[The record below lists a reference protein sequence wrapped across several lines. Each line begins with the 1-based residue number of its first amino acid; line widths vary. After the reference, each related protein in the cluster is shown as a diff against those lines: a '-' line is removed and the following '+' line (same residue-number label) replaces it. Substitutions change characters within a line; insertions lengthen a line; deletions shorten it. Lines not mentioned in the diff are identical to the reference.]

1 MAAVEGRTAGGTGPG
16 GRARSGLTGRVGRP
30 TGLSDPKDWKPK
42 SGEIPTQPG
51 VYRFRDATGR
61 VIYVGKAINLR
72 QRLSNYF
79 QPLRSL
85 HQRTRHMVLSA
96 NQVEWT
102 VVGSDFEA
110 LQLEYTWIKEFDPPY
125 NVKFRDDK
133 TYPYLALTMADE
145 APRVMVTRNHRIP
158 GARYF
163 GPYPKIWAVRDTIEL
178 MVKAFPI
185 RTCSD
190 SSYAKAMASGRPCFA
205 GQIGRCG
212 GPCSQKVT
220 IEEHR
225 AIVDQFVTF
234 MASHDRSV
242 ITRLQR
248 EMKEASAA
256 FEYEQAAK
264 LRDRIQALENV
275 LEKSAVVLP
284 DGVDTDV
291 FGIEEDELA
300 AAVQQFVIRGGR
312 VRGVRSWVVDK
323 ELDVTT
329 GELVEQMLE
338 SAYESEPPPREIIV
352 PALPDDARA
361 LEAWLAAMRPRGG
374 AVAVRTAQRG
384 DKAAVLQTA
393 TLNAKQS
400 LMLYKSRRS
409 ADYLAR
415 TQALNDIQDALGLAE
430 APLRMECYD
439 VSHLGGTNIVASM
452 VVFEDGL
459 PKKSAYRKFAVNG
472 YADDLESLH
481 QVLTRRLSHL
491 EDDEVSGLEED
502 LDHQAAE
509 AAADAAE
516 DAALG
521 DDEGTAAARRRKR
534 FAYRPGLIIVDGGQP
549 QVEAAAR
556 TLAELGIDDIP
567 LCGLAKRLEEIWL
580 PGNDF
585 PVILPRNSEALF
597 MLQRIRDEA
606 HRFAITFQ
614 RAKRKNDIG
623 SVLSEVPGLGPSR
636 VKELLKHFGS
646 VKRLKGATPEQ
657 IGEVRG
663 IGPALAEAIVARL
676 SPDSGDPTEDGEPG
690 ASDG

>member
-1 MAAVEGRTAGGTGPG
+1 MAGFVEGRTAGGTGPG
-16 GRARSGLTGRVGRP
+16 GRASSGMTGRVGQPIR
-30 TGLSDPKDWKPK
+30 GSDPKNWKPASK
-42 SGEIPTQPG
+42 DIPTQPG
-51 VYRFRDATGR
+51 VYRFRDASGR

-133 TYPYLALTMADE
+133 TYPYMAITMADD

-163 GPYPKIWAVRDTIEL
+163 GPYPKIWAVRETIEL

-190 SSYAKAMASGRPCFA
+190 SSYSKAMASGRPCFA

-220 IEEHR
+220 LEEHR
-225 AIVDQFVTF
+225 EIVDQFVTF

-256 FEYEQAAK
+256 FEYEQAAR

-323 ELDVTT
+323 EIAVTT

-352 PALPDDARA
+352 PALPDDATA
-361 LEAWLAAMRPRGG
+361 LEKWLAEMRPRGG
-374 AVAVRTAQRG
+374 AVALRTAQRG

-393 TLNAKQS
+393 TLNAKQA

-409 ADYLAR
+409 SDYVAR
-415 TQALNDIQDALGLAE
+415 SQALNDIQDALGLAE

-481 QVLTRRLSHL
+481 QVLTRRLSR
-491 EDDEVSGLEED
+491 LEED
-502 LDHQAAE
+502 DISGIEEDDPETGEE
-509 AAADAAE
+509 AV
-516 DAALG
+516 LG
-521 DDEGTAAARRRKR
+521 DEEGTAAERRRRR

-567 LCGLAKRLEEIWL
+567 ICGLAKRLEEIWL

-614 RAKRKNDIG
+614 RAKRRNDIG
-623 SVLSEVPGLGPSR
+623 SVLAEVPGLGPAR
-636 VKELLKHFGS
+636 VKVLLKHFGS
-646 VKRLKGATPEQ
+646 VKRLRGATPEQ
-657 IGEVRG
+657 IGQVRG

-676 SPDSGDPTEDGEPG
+676 SPDSGHPTEDGEPT